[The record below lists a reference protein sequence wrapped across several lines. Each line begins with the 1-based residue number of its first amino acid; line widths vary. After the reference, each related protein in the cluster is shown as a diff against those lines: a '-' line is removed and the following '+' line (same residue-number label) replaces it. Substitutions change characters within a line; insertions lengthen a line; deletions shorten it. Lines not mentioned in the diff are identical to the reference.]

1 VVRATGAEQRML
13 TFDRMTGTQPP
24 MRRNPPY
31 APPAKRQLGRT
42 LVGVGLA
49 AGVLAMAVWLG
60 VALATVGDELLAGS
74 PDQLGYVEV
83 IVRQGDTLWGLA
95 QRHGPKHRDIRETI
109 DRIRRLNGLEARA
122 NLQPGE
128 RLMIPTR

>member
-1 VVRATGAEQRML
+1 MRATGAEQRML
-13 TFDRMTGTQPP
+13 TFDRMTGVQRPA
-24 MRRNPPY
+24 RRNPPS
-31 APPAKRQLGRT
+31 APAKQQLGQA
-42 LVGVGLA
+42 LAGVGLA
-49 AGVLAMAVWLG
+49 ITVVAIVVWLG
-60 VALATVGDELLAGS
+60 VALATGGDELLAGS

-122 NLQPGE
+122 NIQPGE